1 MKEKIFCFATGLVLG
16 FAAISAF
23 SQTSTRPESVLLYDG
38 LRRADAVT
46 YRTRE
51 ACVLAARA
59 LVERKRVADPK
70 KALISARCVGTT
82 YVDNKPEKMVV
93 VPPAPPPPAPP
104 VVVPP
109 PPPPVVSPGLGRLP
123 ANPRINE
130 GFDDWRVNTDSPD
143 VPGTSHDGTGSFRTR
158 CTLSHYAFDDGIVY
172 PGQPGR
178 SHLHAFMGNTSS
190 DAFITGQNIRSRGR
204 STCRGGTVNLSS
216 YWIPAL
222 IDTATNLPIDFEES
236 NVYYK
241 SGYQGVPAEDI
252 KNVPEGLVMLAG
264 DANNTT
270 PDPYTSVY
278 KWKCHNMPYPSNR
291 GPSIP
296 ASCPPGDQLELEIR
310 FPQCWDGVNLD
321 SPDHRSHMS
330 YGNGQGCPAS
340 HPVALPEISFLVLWP
355 VPAGG
360 STAGWRLSSDT
371 YSGPAGYSAH
381 GDFMAGWNPAI
392 VDRFTRNCIVARRD
406 CGSHILGGGW
416 TIY

>member
-1 MKEKIFCFATGLVLG
+1 MRSKILAFLIGFILG
-16 FAAISAF
+16 FVALNVLA
-23 SQTSTRPESVLLYDG
+23 QTTTRPEAVLLFDG
-38 LRRADAVT
+38 VRRTDSVT
-46 YRTRE
+46 YPTRD
-51 ACVLAARA
+51 ACLAAARG
-59 LVERKRVADPK
+59 LVERKRLADPK
-70 KALISARCVGTT
+70 KALISVRCVSTT
-82 YVDNKPEKMVV
+82 YVDNKPVKVV
-93 VPPAPPPPAPP
+93 
-104 VVVPP
+104 P

-130 GFDDWRVNTDSPD
+130 GFDDWRVNTNSSD
-143 VPGTSHDGTGSFRTR
+143 VPGDSRDGTGSFRTR

-190 DAFITGQNIRSRGR
+190 DAFTTGANIRTKGR
-204 STCRGGTVNLSS
+204 STCRGGTANLSS

-222 IDTATNLPIDFEES
+222 IDTATNLPIDFVES

-252 KNVPEGLVMLAG
+252 KNIPEGLVMLAG
-264 DANNTT
+264 DANNRT

-291 GPSIP
+291 GPGIP
-296 ASCPPGDQLELEIR
+296 ASCPTGDQLELEIR

-321 SPDHRSHMS
+321 SPDHKSHMT
-330 YGNGQGCPAS
+330 YGNGQRCPAT

-355 VPAGG
+355 VPASG

-371 YSGPAGYSAH
+371 YAGPAGYSAH
-381 GDFMAGWNPAI
+381 GDFIAGWNPAI